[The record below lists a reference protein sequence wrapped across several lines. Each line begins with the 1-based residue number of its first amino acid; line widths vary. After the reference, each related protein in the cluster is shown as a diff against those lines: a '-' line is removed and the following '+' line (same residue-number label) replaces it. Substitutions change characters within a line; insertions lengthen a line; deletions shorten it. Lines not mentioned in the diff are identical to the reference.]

1 LYPELFT
8 GGFALPEPAQRGF
21 LCAVSKLKSFAKY
34 WLPLIVW
41 AAVIVSASGDSK
53 SVQRSSRIIEPL
65 VRWLFPQAAD
75 ETVHTVV
82 FIARKW
88 AHVTEYAIFAL
99 ILWRALR
106 GGTRSPAPVGWSR
119 RLALLA
125 WGGATIFAMTDEL
138 HQTFVPGRQGSF
150 WDVMIDSLGAAA
162 GLFAFW
168 LLGRWRKQW

>member
-1 LYPELFT
+1 M
-8 GGFALPEPAQRGF
+8 
-21 LCAVSKLKSFAKY
+21 SKFKSFAKY
-34 WLPLIVW
+34 WLPVVLW

-65 VRWLFPQAAD
+65 VRWLFPQASD
-75 ETVHTVV
+75 ETIHTVV

-88 AHVTEYAIFAL
+88 AHLAEYAILAL

-106 GGTRSPAPVGWSR
+106 GTRTPPPGDWSR

-125 WGGATIFAMTDEL
+125 WGGATAFAITDEL
-138 HQTFVPGRQGSF
+138 HQVFVPGRQGSF
-150 WDVMIDSLGAAA
+150 WDVVIDSIGAAG
-162 GLFAFW
+162 GLFVFW